1 MHRAIKRAATLVS
14 TSALA
19 ASLLAVASPATAATT
34 STCVATELR
43 LPDGTPTESFAGLT
57 ASDPTA
63 RYQVGSIQNSPHN
76 TPVFWTDGEP
86 QVLEQSPTA
95 ETSLIDVNS
104 HGTVLGTTG
113 PYGQAQP
120 WLYSNGTFRNLPQPK
135 GLGGVI
141 VRALNERGDVV
152 GYGQDSTAH
161 RSVVVVWPAGG
172 GTPIRLRAADSTL
185 ASDINDN
192 GVVIGEL
199 STEAGGHGIVW
210 TRWDRKGTVVGDTGV
225 GLTHISGNWVVG
237 IQSSNDG
244 SVTGIRWHL
253 GDPEVTPFPYILD
266 SVNGSGDVAYLTN
279 EGTTMVERPD
289 GTSYLIDAVGYNT
302 AYHLFERGSKYDAA
316 GDRDYGWPRPVLW
329 SGCSN

>member
-1 MHRAIKRAATLVS
+1 MQTAIKRAATLMV

-19 ASLLAVASPATAATT
+19 VSVLSGITPATAATT

-43 LPDGTPTESFAGLT
+43 LPDGTPTDVFASFG

-63 RYQVGSIQNSPHN
+63 RYQVGSIQNSPSK
-76 TPVFWTDGEP
+76 TPLFWTDGEP
-86 QVLEQSPTA
+86 QVLRQSPDA

-113 PYGQAQP
+113 PYGDSQA

-135 GLGGVI
+135 GLSSVI
-141 VRALNERGDVV
+141 VRAMNERGDVV
-152 GYGQDSTAH
+152 GYGQDTAAH
-161 RSVVVVWPAGG
+161 RSVVVVWPGAG
-172 GTPIRLRAADSTL
+172 GTPIRLLAHDSTL

-199 STEAGGHGIVW
+199 STEAGSHGIVW
-210 TRWDRKGTVVGDTGV
+210 TRWDRNGTVVGDVGV

-237 IQSSNDG
+237 IGSNSDG
-244 SVTGIRWHL
+244 SLTGIRWHL
-253 GDPEVTPFPYILD
+253 GDPQLKAFPYILD
-266 SVNGSGDVAYLTN
+266 SVNGSGDVAYLTD
-279 EGTTMVERPD
+279 EGTTAVERPD
-289 GTSYLIDAVGYNT
+289 GTSYLIDAAGYNT

-329 SGCSN
+329 SGCSH

>member
-1 MHRAIKRAATLVS
+1 MQTAIKRTAVLMF

-19 ASLLAVASPATAATT
+19 VSVLSGITPATAATT

-43 LPDGTPTESFAGLT
+43 LPAGTPTEVFASLG

-63 RYQVGSIQNSPHN
+63 RYQVGFIQNSPRN
-76 TPVFWTDGEP
+76 IPLFWTDGEP
-86 QVLEQSPTA
+86 QVLEQSSAA

-113 PYGQAQP
+113 PYGDSQA

-135 GLGGVI
+135 DVSSII
-141 VRALNERGDVV
+141 VRAMNERGDVV
-152 GYGQDSTAH
+152 GYGYDNAAR
-161 RSVVVVWPAGG
+161 RSVVIVWPGHG
-172 GTPIRLRAADSTL
+172 STPIRLRAGDSAI

-199 STEAGGHGIVW
+199 STEAGTRGIVW
-210 TRWDRKGTVVGDTGV
+210 TRWDRNGKVVGDAGV
-225 GLTHISGNWVVG
+225 ALTHITGDWTVG
-237 IQSSNDG
+237 VRSNSDG
-244 SVTGIRWHL
+244 SVTGVRWHL
-253 GDPEVTPFPYILD
+253 GDPAPTSFPHILD
-266 SVNGSGDVAYLTN
+266 SVNGSGDVAYTTD
-279 EGTTMVERPD
+279 EGTAAVERPD

-316 GDRDYGWPRPVLW
+316 GDRDYGWSRAVLW
-329 SGCSN
+329 SGCSS